1 MATKMKHCYGTACPP
16 SIEIWV
22 KAKNQREGRKK
33 IREKLKKMNVSS
45 KTPNDSLF
53 VQEWIEGTICTK

>member
-1 MATKMKHCYGTACPP
+1 MATKMKRYYGTACPP

-22 KAKNQREGRKK
+22 SAKNQREGRKN
-33 IREKLKKMNVSS
+33 IRAKLKKMNVSG

-53 VQEWIEGTICTK
+53 VQEWV